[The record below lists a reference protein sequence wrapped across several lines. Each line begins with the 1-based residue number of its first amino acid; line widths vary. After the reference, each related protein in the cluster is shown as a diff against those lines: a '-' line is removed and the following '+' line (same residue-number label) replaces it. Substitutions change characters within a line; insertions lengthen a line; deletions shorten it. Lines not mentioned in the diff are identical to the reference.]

1 MKSHSRLLRFLRSLA
16 CGALLVVA
24 GVSQAADSAPVVTL
38 KLDDL
43 VRQGNQPNATVSP
56 RWQRTADFLE

>member
-1 MKSHSRLLRFLRSLA
+1 LA